1 MYSNQAGSIATV
13 YVLAAILGAIVI
25 AFLAAAYWCEK
36 KREREMAKRYPR
48 AKKPKPGSLSEYDV
62 TENFY

>member
-1 MYSNQAGSIATV
+1 MYSNQPGSIATV

-25 AFLAAAYWCEK
+25 AVLLCAYWCER
-36 KREREMAKRYPR
+36 KREKQMASRYPR
-48 AKKPKPGSLSEYDV
+48 AKKPKPGRPEYDV